1 MVEFIR
7 TIFLKVFDK
16 LLEKYWKKGDD
27 KSPSPPTIIN
37 TMETLARIYSIM
49 DDTLE
54 ETEFD
59 RFLILK
65 SENGG
70 GIPKLGN
77 HLYTSVIMERHTVP
91 AKVRAMDLYK
101 KIELDR
107 DYITML
113 TEIYVSGK
121 KRFKVDE
128 MPQGLLKRIYNSE
141 GVKFSKVYHLY
152 TAENAMFYCSVATRS
167 TDTPNEN
174 DLLMVD
180 LNVSLISN
188 IFKETLANE
197 GKMEDK

>member
-7 TIFLKVFDK
+7 TIFLKIFDK

-37 TMETLARIYSIM
+37 TMEILARIYSIM
-49 DDTLE
+49 DETLDN
-54 ETEFD
+54 TQFD

-70 GIPKLGN
+70 GIPRLGN

-91 AKVRAMDLYK
+91 TKVRALDLYK

-107 DYITML
+107 DYILML
-113 TEIYVSGK
+113 TEIYNVGK
-121 KRFKVDE
+121 KRFIVAD
-128 MPQGLLKRIYNSE
+128 MPEGLLKRIYNSE

-152 TAENAMFYCSVATRS
+152 TAENAMFYCSVATKS
-167 TDTPNEN
+167 TDTPSEN
-174 DLLMVD
+174 DVLIAD
-180 LNVSLISN
+180 LNVNLISN
-188 IFKETLANE
+188 IFKQTLANE
-197 GKMEDK
+197 RKVENK